1 MEVDPLFYYIINS
14 NNLIISTDG
23 LTQTRKSGS
32 SWIIALEDGT
42 EIVSGHNL
50 NFGQSQDITS
60 YHTEICAS
68 LVASL
73 FIHLYSQFYMV
84 EFTNQCKTICSNPKY
99 VRQLSWLLED
109 EYHQHR
115 LHKSTEWEALYI
127 ILQMLPPNFKI
138 EFNQRYQDKKIQF
151 YRLPIKG
158 KLNVDTKNYSKKI
171 PPYQKILT

>member
-14 NNLIISTDG
+14 NSLIISTDG
-23 LTQTRKSGS
+23 TTQKRKSSG

-42 EIVSGHNL
+42 KIVSGHNP
-50 NFGQSQDITS
+50 NFGQSDDITS
-60 YHTEICAS
+60 YRTKIYTS
-68 LVASL
+68 LAAAL
-73 FIHLYSQFYMV
+73 FLYIYSQFYMV
-84 EFTNQCKTICSNPKY
+84 GFTNQCKAIFSNPKY
-99 VRQLSWLLED
+99 VRQFSWLLED
-109 EYHQHR
+109 EYHHYR